1 MKVLYSIWLKDL
13 NNAGELLK
21 AIKKAG
27 FTGVELSVDYPLCH
41 DMEVPGAFLTELRRR
56 GYVYSFHL
64 PWRDLALSS
73 PIEELRRSSVKE
85 ISRCVKE
92 LQAFKPEYFVIHL
105 TTNQAFCGYRDRKC
119 IQAGINSL
127 NELLPLA
134 KNAGVPLEI
143 ETTTDRCCGDEEHL
157 PQILTQLKDPEL
169 GVCLDPPHIIERRLK
184 KWRET
189 YDLSE
194 VLRDQA
200 PELMERTQVVH
211 VHGYSSENGV
221 LRSHLFPDESYVETI
236 INQLKEM
243 NVLRSVKSF
252 VIEAF
257 HKGDLSKDVP
267 SLRRVVKVIK
277 DAE

>member
-1 MKVLYSIWLKDL
+1 LKVLYSIWLKDL
-13 NNAGELLK
+13 NNEGELLR
-21 AIKKAG
+21 AIEKAG

-41 DMEVPGAFLTELRRR
+41 DIGLPEAFLTELNKR

-73 PIEELRRSSVKE
+73 PIEEIRRSSVKE
-85 ISRCVKE
+85 IIRCIRE

-119 IQAGINSL
+119 VQAGINSL
-127 NELLPLA
+127 NKLLPLV
-134 KNAGVPLEI
+134 KNAGTPLEI

-157 PQILTQLKDPEL
+157 PQILMQLKDPEL

-184 KWRET
+184 KWGEI
-189 YDLSE
+189 YELSE

-200 PELMERTQVVH
+200 PELVERTQVVH
-211 VHGYSSENGV
+211 IHGYNTENGI
-221 LRSHLFPDESYVETI
+221 LRSHLFPDMGYVETM

-243 NVLRSVKSF
+243 NALRSVKSF

-257 HKGDLSKDVP
+257 HKGDLCRYITD
-267 SLRRVVKVIK
+267 LRRVVKVIK